1 METKNLL
8 ALLPSCSPVKH
19 QRIVDLDST
28 SMITMS
34 PMMTRYSKTTKQ
46 LSLAKEEDVGN
57 AEEKKEEIRINTTF
71 SRTNHCDLLKEC
83 CDYES
88 D

>member
-8 ALLPSCSPVKH
+8 ALFPSCSPVKH

-28 SMITMS
+28 NMITMS
-34 PMMTRYSKTTKQ
+34 PLMTRYSKTAKQ
-46 LSLAKEEDVGN
+46 LSFAKEEDVSY
-57 AEEKKEEIRINTTF
+57 EEKKEEIRINTTF
-71 SRTNHCDLLKEC
+71 SRTNHCDLQKEC
-83 CDYES
+83 CDYER